1 MRRIAHLSD
10 LHFGRTRQE
19 LLDPL
24 VAAVNGL
31 GADLVAISGDLTQR
45 ARNSQ
50 FAQARAFL
58 DRIEA
63 PILVVP
69 GNHDVPL
76 YNPMRRLVDPFRR
89 YRRWIQA
96 DLAPIHRRDGLLV
109 LGLNTVDRFAWQR
122 GRIGEGAVARARRAL
137 GEAPAVEGETRVVV
151 AHHPFEQAPE
161 ADKAPMRGAAR
172 AMAALADCGVRLVLS
187 GHLHAWRAE
196 PFLGPMRPGG
206 AALLVQAG
214 TGLSTRLRGEDNDF
228 NLIAVEA
235 GRVRIERHVARS
247 DGSGFAAEPAV
258 AFDLGPKGWIRHAGE
273 A

>member
-137 GEAPAVEGETRVVV
+137 GEAPAAEGETRVVV